1 MINLDVRIP
10 KTTRPKE
17 HKLLKI
23 SIESSGVTEIQSQ
36 IFICPEW
43 TNPKI
48 CLKRFG
54 LEFWEY
60 LKKQVDK
67 FKFDQFQY
75 SCSNCIERCE
85 VKCLQAYFWALR
97 QVTYLKAL

>member
-10 KTTRPKE
+10 KTTQPKE
-17 HKLLKI
+17 DKLPKI
-23 SIESSGVTEIQSQ
+23 FIESSGVTEIQSQ

-54 LEFWEY
+54 REFWEY

-67 FKFDQFQY
+67 LKSDQFEY
-75 SCSNCIERCE
+75 SCSKGMERCE
-85 VKCLQAYFWALR
+85 VKCLQAHFWTSR
-97 QVTYLKAL
+97 QVTYLEAL